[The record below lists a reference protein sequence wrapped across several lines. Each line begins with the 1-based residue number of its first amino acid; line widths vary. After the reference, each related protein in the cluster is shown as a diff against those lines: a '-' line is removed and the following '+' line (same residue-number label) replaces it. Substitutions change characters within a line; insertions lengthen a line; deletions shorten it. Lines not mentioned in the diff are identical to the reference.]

1 MKRTLALILCLVMLV
16 SLAAGCGSKAVP
28 AGPQTELSGGGSAVP
43 EAEPE
48 KEAEN
53 EPWFTFR
60 PKVSSVFLDEIF
72 PAEMVQSWMVQSW
85 YNLVD
90 AVMAGEDT
98 FACPDQDTYDWMI
111 HQFHDRCFPL
121 LTEYIEPS
129 SEPVENGIAH
139 LTYTVPI
146 EEFQQKL
153 AEFEKLVEDIINET
167 MRPEYTDLEKA
178 MSLYLYFVR
187 TYEYDYDTFMKMSDE
202 CPEYLSSSNI

>member
-72 PAEMVQSWMVQSW
+72 PAEMVQSW
-85 YNLVD
+85 YNLYQ
-90 AVMAGEDT
+90 AVLMGVMLILLWWLPKRRNPERHT
-98 FACPDQDTYDWMI
+98 PFRWHWSI
-111 HQFHDRCFPL
+111 FFISLFLISFLLIPL
-121 LTEYIEPS
+121 FCILLFLFTSLFLLYINRTATTTS
-129 SEPVENGIAH
+129 
-139 LTYTVPI
+139 
-146 EEFQQKL
+146 F
-153 AEFEKLVEDIINET
+153 
-167 MRPEYTDLEKA
+167 
-178 MSLYLYFVR
+178 MS
-187 TYEYDYDTFMKMSDE
+187 
-202 CPEYLSSSNI
+202 

>member
-139 LTYTVPI
+139 LTYLPY
-146 EEFQQKL
+146 
-153 AEFEKLVEDIINET
+153 AEIFK
-167 MRPEYTDLEKA
+167 KQ
-178 MSLYLYFVR
+178 
-187 TYEYDYDTFMKMSDE
+187 
-202 CPEYLSSSNI
+202 